1 MRDYLSV
8 TVVLNSGIWEGV
20 LTWAKS
26 KGILCL
32 RCAERH
38 GQPLFVALLC
48 VAPRSPSSALFSP
61 LLSSLPADLNPI
73 TTIPTQRPER
83 RLPIT

>member
-1 MRDYLSV
+1 MRDYLSA

-73 TTIPTQRPER
+73 TTTPTQRPER
-83 RLPIT
+83 RLHIT

>member
-1 MRDYLSV
+1 MRDYLSA
-8 TVVLNSGIWEGV
+8 TVVFNSGIWEGV

-48 VAPRSPSSALFSP
+48 VAPRSPSSALCAPYTP
-61 LLSSLPADLNPI
+61 LSMPTLTPSQSSLHNDQKGGF
-73 TTIPTQRPER
+73 T
-83 RLPIT
+83 